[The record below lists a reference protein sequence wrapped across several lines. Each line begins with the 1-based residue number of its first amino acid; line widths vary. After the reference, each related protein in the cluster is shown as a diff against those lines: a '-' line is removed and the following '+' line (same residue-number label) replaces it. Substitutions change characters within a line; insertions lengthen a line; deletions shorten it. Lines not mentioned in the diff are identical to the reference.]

1 MDNLAVSIVILFI
14 LIIANGIFAMTE
26 IGIVTSRKIRLEQK
40 VKEGNSKAKTALYLA
55 ENSSELLSTIQ
66 IGITLIGIISG
77 AFGGAAIADDLS
89 VHLSMLPFLAPWST
103 EISMVLVVTFT
114 TFLTLVIG
122 ELTPKQIGLTNPEK
136 VALAVAKPMYLF
148 SKVAKP
154 LIWILD
160 RSTTLVLKAL
170 GVKRNKEPDVT
181 EEEIQQMIEQGVH
194 SGSIEEIEHE
204 MVDQIFY
211 MGDQRLSD
219 ILTPRTQLTW
229 IDIESS
235 FEENMQV
242 ISQSEF
248 SRFPVG
254 KGSLD
259 HFLGII
265 HTKKVFSKL
274 QSGEPFSINDCIE
287 QALILPEHV
296 KVFKALETL
305 KESGYHQAVVVDEYG
320 GVEGF
325 VTLND
330 IMQVIVGEIQTEG
343 SRERATIMQRDS
355 QSWLADGQVPFDTFL
370 RYFDLE
376 DEIDEDIVKDTS
388 FQTLGGFITN
398 EIGNTPKEGN
408 TIYLAD
414 LKLEVVDMDRVL
426 VDKLLI
432 TRVQETE
439 EIEQRDNE

>member
-1 MDNLAVSIVILFI
+1 MDNLAVSIIILLV

-26 IGIVTSRKIRLEQK
+26 IGVVTSRKIRLEQK

-77 AFGGAAIADDLS
+77 AFGGAAIADDVSVYLS
-89 VHLSMLPFLAPWST
+89 EIPFLAPWST
-103 EISMVLVVTFT
+103 EISMVLVVTLT

-136 VALAVAKPMYLF
+136 VALAVAKPMYFF

-160 RSTTLVLKAL
+160 QSTKLALKTLGIKTT
-170 GVKRNKEPDVT
+170 NEPDVT

-235 FEENMQV
+235 FEENMEI

-274 QSGEPFSINDCIE
+274 QSGEAFSIDDCIE
-287 QALILPEHV
+287 KALILPEHV

-330 IMQVIVGEIQTEG
+330 IMQVIVGDIQTEG
-343 SRERATIMQRDS
+343 SRERATIMQRDND
-355 QSWLADGQVPFDTFL
+355 SWLADGQVPFDTFL

-376 DEIDEDIVKDTS
+376 DEIDDDVMKDTS
-388 FQTLGGFITN
+388 FQTLGGFITS
-398 EIGNTPKEGN
+398 EIGNTPIEGDSVFIVN
-408 TIYLAD
+408 
-414 LKLEVVDMDRVL
+414 LKLEVVDMDSVL

-432 TRVQETE
+432 TRLE
-439 EIEQRDNE
+439 EIEVKEEDNV

>member
-1 MDNLAVSIVILFI
+1 MDNLAASIIILFI

-26 IGIVTSRKIRLEQK
+26 IGIVTSRKIKLEQK
-40 VKEGNSKAKTALYLA
+40 VKEGNSRAKTALYLA
-55 ENSSELLSTIQ
+55 ENSNELLSTIQ

-89 VHLSMLPFLAPWST
+89 AYLSKITFLKPWSN
-103 EISMVLVVTFT
+103 EISMVLVVTLT

-136 VALAVAKPMYLF
+136 VALAVAKPMHLF
-148 SKVAKP
+148 SKIGKP

-160 RSTTLVLKAL
+160 QSTSFVLKIL
-170 GVKRNKEPDVT
+170 RVKKTNEPDVT
-181 EEEIQQMIEQGVH
+181 EEEIQLMVEQGVH
-194 SGSIEEIEHE
+194 SGSVQPIEHE

-229 IDIESS
+229 IDVESS
-235 FEENMQV
+235 FEENMKI
-242 ISQSEF
+242 ISQSEH

-265 HTKKVFSKL
+265 STNKVFSKL
-274 QSGEPFSINDCIE
+274 YAGEAFSINDCIE
-287 QALILPEHV
+287 EALILSEHV
-296 KVFKALETL
+296 KVFQALETL
-305 KESGYHQAVVVDEYG
+305 KASGHHQAVVVDEYG
-320 GVEGF
+320 GIEGF
-325 VTLND
+325 VTLYD
-330 IMQVIVGEIQTEG
+330 FMQVIVGEISSG
-343 SRERATIMQRDS
+343 VGRERATIIKRDD
-355 QSWLADGQVPFDTFL
+355 QSWLADGQVSIDTFL

-376 DEIDEDIVKDTS
+376 DEVDEDIVRNTS

-398 EIGNTPKEGN
+398 EIGNIPKEGN
-408 TIYLAD
+408 SVYVAD

-432 TRVQETE
+432 TRVKPKNT
-439 EIEQRDNE
+439 DNESSR

>member
-1 MDNLAVSIVILFI
+1 MDNLAVSIIILLV

-26 IGIVTSRKIRLEQK
+26 IGVVTSRKIRLEQK

-77 AFGGAAIADDLS
+77 AFGGAAIADDVSVYLS
-89 VHLSMLPFLAPWST
+89 EISFLAPWST
-103 EISMVLVVTFT
+103 EISMVLVVTLT

-136 VALAVAKPMYLF
+136 VALAVAKPMYFF

-160 RSTTLVLKAL
+160 QSTKLALKTLGIKTT
-170 GVKRNKEPDVT
+170 NEPDVT

-235 FEENMQV
+235 FEENMAI

-274 QSGEPFSINDCIE
+274 QSGEAFSIDDCIE
-287 QALILPEHV
+287 KALILPEHV

-343 SRERATIMQRDS
+343 SRERATIMQRDND
-355 QSWLADGQVPFDTFL
+355 SWLADGQVPFDTFL

-376 DEIDEDIVKDTS
+376 DDIDDDVMKDTS
-388 FQTLGGFITN
+388 FQTLGGFITS
-398 EIGNTPKEGN
+398 EIGNTPIEGDSVFIAN
-408 TIYLAD
+408 
-414 LKLEVVDMDRVL
+414 LKLEVVDMDSVL

-432 TRVQETE
+432 TRLE
-439 EIEQRDNE
+439 EIEVKEEDNV

>member
-1 MDNLAVSIVILFI
+1 MDSLAVSIIILLI
-14 LIIANGIFAMTE
+14 LIVANGIFAMTE

-40 VKEGNSKAKTALYLA
+40 IKEGDTRAKKALYLA

-89 VHLSMLPFLAPWST
+89 VYLSKIAFIAPWST
-103 EISMVLVVTFT
+103 EISMVLVVTLT

-136 VALAVAKPMYLF
+136 VALVVAKPMYFF
-148 SKVAKP
+148 SKIAKP
-154 LIWILD
+154 LIWVLNH
-160 RSTTLVLKAL
+160 STSLTLKGL
-170 GVKRNKEPDVT
+170 GVKTSNEPDVT

-204 MVDQIFY
+204 MVNQIFF

-235 FEENMQV
+235 FEENMRI
-242 ISQSEF
+242 ISESDY

-265 HTKKVFSKL
+265 HTKNVFSKL
-274 QSGEPFSINDCIE
+274 YAGEEFTIEDCIE
-287 QALILPEHV
+287 QTLMLPEHV
-296 KVFKALETL
+296 KVFQSLETL

-330 IMQVIVGEIQTEG
+330 FMRTIVGEIQ
-343 SRERATIMQRDS
+343 SDDKRERATIMQRDDR
-355 QSWLADGQVPFDTFL
+355 SWLADGQVGFDLFI

-376 DEIDEDIVKDTS
+376 DLVDEAIIIDTS
-388 FQTLGGFITN
+388 FQTLGGFMTN
-398 EIGNTPKEGN
+398 EIGNIPKEGN
-408 TIYLAD
+408 SIDIAG
-414 LKLEVVDMDRVL
+414 LKLEIVDMDHVL
-426 VDKLLI
+426 VDKVLVS
-432 TRVQETE
+432 RVED
-439 EIEQRDNE
+439 IEKNDKENNA

>member
-1 MDNLAVSIVILFI
+1 MDNLAASIIILFI

-40 VKEGNSKAKTALYLA
+40 VKEGSSRAKTALYLA
-55 ENSSELLSTIQ
+55 ENSNELLSTIQ

-89 VHLSMLPFLAPWST
+89 AYLSKITFLKPWSN
-103 EISMVLVVTFT
+103 EISMVLVVTLT

-148 SKVAKP
+148 SKIGKP
-154 LIWILD
+154 LIWVLD
-160 RSTTLVLKAL
+160 QSTSFVLKIL
-170 GVKRNKEPDVT
+170 RVKKTNEPDVT
-181 EEEIQQMIEQGVH
+181 EEEIQLMVEQGVH
-194 SGSIEEIEHE
+194 SGSVQPIEHE

-229 IDIESS
+229 IDVESS
-235 FEENMQV
+235 FEENMKI
-242 ISQSEF
+242 ISQSEH

-265 HTKKVFSKL
+265 STNKVFSKL
-274 QSGEPFSINDCIE
+274 YAGEAFSINDCIE
-287 QALILPEHV
+287 EALILSEHV
-296 KVFKALETL
+296 KVFQALETL
-305 KESGYHQAVVVDEYG
+305 KASGHHQAVVVDEYG
-320 GVEGF
+320 GIEGF
-325 VTLND
+325 VTLYD
-330 IMQVIVGEIQTEG
+330 FMQVIVGEISSG
-343 SRERATIMQRDS
+343 VGRERATIIKRDD
-355 QSWLADGQVPFDTFL
+355 QSWLADGQVSIDAFL

-376 DEIDEDIVKDTS
+376 DEVDEEIVRNTS

-398 EIGNTPKEGN
+398 EIGNIPKEGN
-408 TIYLAD
+408 SVYVAD

-432 TRVQETE
+432 TRVKPKNT
-439 EIEQRDNE
+439 DNESSR

>member
-1 MDNLAVSIVILFI
+1 MDNLAVSIIILLV

-26 IGIVTSRKIRLEQK
+26 IGVVTSRKIRLEQK

-77 AFGGAAIADDLS
+77 AFGGAAIADDVSVYLS
-89 VHLSMLPFLAPWST
+89 EISFLAPWST
-103 EISMVLVVTFT
+103 EISMVLVVTLT

-136 VALAVAKPMYLF
+136 VALAVAKPMYFF

-160 RSTTLVLKAL
+160 QSTKLALKTLGIKTT
-170 GVKRNKEPDVT
+170 NEPDVT

-235 FEENMQV
+235 FEENMEI

-259 HFLGII
+259 HFFRYY
-265 HTKKVFSKL
+265 TYKKS
-274 QSGEPFSINDCIE
+274 
-287 QALILPEHV
+287 
-296 KVFKALETL
+296 VFK
-305 KESGYHQAVVVDEYG
+305 
-320 GVEGF
+320 
-325 VTLND
+325 
-330 IMQVIVGEIQTEG
+330 I
-343 SRERATIMQRDS
+343 TIRRSILD
-355 QSWLADGQVPFDTFL
+355 
-370 RYFDLE
+370 
-376 DEIDEDIVKDTS
+376 
-388 FQTLGGFITN
+388 
-398 EIGNTPKEGN
+398 
-408 TIYLAD
+408 
-414 LKLEVVDMDRVL
+414 
-426 VDKLLI
+426 
-432 TRVQETE
+432 
-439 EIEQRDNE
+439 